1 MITCKL
7 HMLLAERRLTV
18 ADLHRETGISR
29 TLLYLMFNDELSRVD
44 IASLDKLCEFFN
56 CQVSDL
62 LAYRQQETD
71 PS

>member
-18 ADLHRETGISR
+18 ADLHRDTGISR

-44 IASLDKLCEFFN
+44 IASLDKLCEFFG

-62 LAYRQQETD
+62 LVHQSEGKTV
-71 PS
+71 